1 MSTKLPKALIKEL
14 DELMRQLL
22 RGNADERGTAMTR
35 LLAFEQAGKISLGLL
50 TEMAENSNPT
60 AAMYAIGALGRNGH
74 SDAVKQLLA
83 LASRHREGNPLL
95 LETVVDALG
104 EAGSKAATPVLLG
117 LIGTGG
123 SWKNRLMGKI
133 SRRKESS
140 GANEERFRAYMLLPV
155 MRAIEK
161 IGDPKAAEAIGDFL
175 EHKDPLVRCHA
186 IRTFMNS
193 GVASR
198 SQTLQKLADSDP
210 IDIVKELA
218 AIALSKLSPLPEHLN
233 N

>member
-1 MSTKLPKALIKEL
+1 MSTKLPKALIKEM
-14 DELMRQLL
+14 DELMRQLM

-35 LLAFEQAGKISLGLL
+35 LRAFEQAGKISLGLL

-74 SDAVKQLLA
+74 PDAVKKLLA

-104 EAGSKAATPVLLG
+104 EARSKAATPVLLG
-117 LIGTGG
+117 MIGAGG

-133 SRRKESS
+133 SRRQESS
-140 GANEERFRAYMLLPV
+140 GADEERFRSFMLLPV
-155 MRAIEK
+155 MRAIEQ
-161 IGDPKAAEAIGDFL
+161 IGDPKAAEAIGELL

-198 SQTLQKLADSDP
+198 SETLQKLADNDP
-210 IDIVKELA
+210 NEIVKELA
-218 AIALSKLSPLPEHLN
+218 GIAVTKLSPLPEQLN